1 MSNESHQSPLH
12 GAPERDTYDLPQ
24 VAARLGV
31 SRTSIYRWA
40 ASGVIPTIRLGRR
53 LLVPRAA
60 VEELLD
66 PHSAARFSEPPGS
79 GSVQG

>member
-1 MSNESHQSPLH
+1 MSNEPDSSPLH
-12 GAPERDTYDLPQ
+12 DAPERETFDLPD
-24 VAARLGV
+24 VATRLGV
-31 SRTSIYRWA
+31 SRTSVYRWA

-66 PHSAARFSEPPGS
+66 PHSAARFSEAPGS
-79 GSVQG
+79 RSAEG

>member
-1 MSNESHQSPLH
+1 MTDELH
-12 GAPERDTYDLPQ
+12 PSTFKVAPECETLDLPE

-40 ASGVIPTIRLGRR
+40 KDGTVPTIRLGRR
-53 LLVPRAA
+53 LLVPRAV

-66 PHSAARFSEPPGS
+66 PHGGAQTSEAPDLRSEDG
-79 GSVQG
+79 